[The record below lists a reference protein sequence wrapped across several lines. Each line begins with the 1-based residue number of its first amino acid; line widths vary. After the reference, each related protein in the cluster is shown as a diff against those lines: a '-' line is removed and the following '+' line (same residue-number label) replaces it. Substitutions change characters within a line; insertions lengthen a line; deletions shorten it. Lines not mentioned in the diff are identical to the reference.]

1 MSGQTEVGDV
11 MIYLDNAATTW
22 KKPPTVYRALTQA
35 VRKYGNPGRSSHAL
49 SLSASE
55 MIDDVRCLAAELIGA
70 EDPSHIVFTMNATM
84 ALNLAIKTRIQ
95 RGGHILISDRE
106 HNAVYRPVCRLARE
120 KIADFDVFSTRG
132 NLQTNILSLLREN
145 TQMLICN
152 HVSNVDGSIAPIR
165 EIGELCRTR
174 GIYFILD
181 LSQSLGHIPF
191 SLGEVC
197 ADAVCAPGH
206 KGLFGVP
213 GVGFVWLR
221 DGHILREFLE
231 GGSGS
236 SSLSP
241 SMPSDLPEKMEA
253 GTLPTP
259 AIAALGAGIRFL
271 KKQTVEAV
279 AAHEELLAARLCDR
293 LYGIRGLHIY
303 RGGRGGPISLC
314 PTGITPDALTA
325 RLDAEGICVRGGL
338 HCAPLAHAA
347 LGTQS
352 TGTVRVSFSFFNT
365 REEIDHFA
373 LRLHSLL
380 P

>member
-1 MSGQTEVGDV
+1 
-11 MIYLDNAATTW
+11 
-22 KKPPTVYRALTQA
+22 
-35 VRKYGNPGRSSHAL
+35 
-49 SLSASE
+49 
-55 MIDDVRCLAAELIGA
+55 
-70 EDPSHIVFTMNATM
+70 
-84 ALNLAIKTRIQ
+84 
-95 RGGHILISDRE
+95 
-106 HNAVYRPVCRLARE
+106 
-120 KIADFDVFSTRG
+120 
-132 NLQTNILSLLREN
+132 
-145 TQMLICN
+145 MLICN

-325 RLDAEGICVRGGL
+325 RLDAEGLCVRGGL
-338 HCAPLAHAA
+338 HCAPLMHKF
-347 LGTQS
+347 LGTFDS
-352 TGTVRVSFSFFNT
+352 GLIRVSLAVQNSSKELEYFLSAIKNIAKT
-365 REEIDHFA
+365 
-373 LRLHSLL
+373 SL
-380 P
+380 